1 MKITKGGITQAKGFK
16 ANGIW
21 CGIKRSKKEDLS
33 LVVSDHVANT
43 ACVFTKNS
51 IVAAPLTVCKKHL
64 KNNKAQAVIVNS
76 GNANCFTGKSGYR
89 HAEKMTELTAA
100 SLNIKVS
107 DVLVTST
114 GIIGKPLPIEHVES
128 GMRNLV
134 DGLSNKGGT
143 QFAKGILTTDT
154 TLKEKSVQI
163 KIGSSVVNIGGCCKG
178 SGMIAPNM
186 ATMLGF
192 ITTDA
197 AISPKLLKIALKK
210 ATEESFNCITV
221 DGCMSTND
229 MVVLMANG
237 QAGNTPIMDKGN
249 EFDLFCKTLTF
260 VCCDLAKKIV
270 LDGEGATKFV
280 KIQVKGAKTHKQAKD
295 IGLMIANSMLVKTAI
310 YGSNP
315 NWGRVAAA
323 VGALGIKQIS
333 EDQLKID
340 FSSFKKKNVSITT
353 TLNIGN
359 ASATVFTSDLSHEYI
374 RINTEYT

>member
-33 LVVSDHVANT
+33 LVVSDTIANT

-76 GNANCFTGKSGYR
+76 GNANCFTGKKGYR
-89 HAEKMTELTAA
+89 HAEQMTEYTASA
-100 SLNIKVS
+100 LKIHTT

-114 GIIGKPLPIEHVES
+114 GIIGKPLPIEHVAS
-128 GMRNLV
+128 GMPHLV
-134 DGLSNKGGT
+134 SGLSYKGGT

-154 TLKEKSVQI
+154 TLKEKAVQI
-163 KIGSSVVNIGGCCKG
+163 KIGSATVTIGGCCKG

-197 AISPKLLKIALKK
+197 VITPQLLKIALKK

-237 QAGNTPIMDKGN
+237 QAENTPITQQGK
-249 EFDLFCKTLTF
+249 EFEMFSEALTF
-260 VCCDLAKKIV
+260 VCRDLAKKIV

-280 KIQVKGAKTHKQAKD
+280 KIQVNGARNHKQAKD

-353 TLNIGN
+353 RLNIGK